1 MLQLTINGIEKKFLV
16 SLFYTLHFVPLFL
29 LLTLKMFLFTEN
41 VESSLI
47 HFIRCFYFEMS
58 PLIRTESQL
67 TIIMDKIFEKISSFQ
82 VK

>member
-1 MLQLTINGIEKKFLV
+1 MQSFA
-16 SLFYTLHFVPLFL
+16 LHFVPLFL
-29 LLTLKMFLFTEN
+29 LLTLKMLLFTEN

-58 PLIRTESQL
+58 LWIHIESQL
-67 TIIMDKIFEKISSFQ
+67 TTIMDKIFEKISSFQ

>member
-1 MLQLTINGIEKKFLV
+1 
-16 SLFYTLHFVPLFL
+16 
-29 LLTLKMFLFTEN
+29 MFLFTEN